1 MRARSEGLEGKEG
14 EGGGVGFFFQAEDGI
29 RDRLVT
35 GVQSVLFRSHFRNA
49 YLGDFLNAKA
59 STYSAS
65 GGKNP
70 YFFVFSGCKTQN
82 QFFFKLSLQPWDLAR
97 KMRLEKWCLQR

>member
-1 MRARSEGLEGKEG
+1 MVISSY
-14 EGGGVGFFFQAEDGI
+14 I
-29 RDRLVT
+29 I
-35 GVQSVLFRSHFRNA
+35 
-49 YLGDFLNAKA
+49 DFLNAKASSYSASGGKNPYMFVLA

-82 QFFFKLSLQPWDLAR
+82 MFLFKLSLQPWDLAR
-97 KMRLEKWCLQR
+97 KMRLEKLCLQR